1 MSTHAICVRDFRF
14 RHEDGTELHFHG
26 GEMRVQHGERA
37 VLLGCNGSGKT
48 TLLSHM
54 IGLKG
59 TRKEWPVEVLG
70 LHPRRDFKELRRRI
84 GFVLQEA
91 EHQVLG
97 PTVYDDIAFSL
108 RCYER
113 DEGEVRQR
121 VETIMERFGIDSLRD
136 RAPHCLSGG
145 SLAKV
150 ALASTLVTRPEL
162 LVLDEPFTNIDP
174 VCTREIIDILN
185 QVNREQGVTIV
196 MTNQNIETVPPL
208 ADTVHLM
215 AQGGRFEAH
224 GSPEEVF
231 SDVEAMLRCHIHP
244 PVLNRLQSELQK
256 RGIRLQSPV
265 DLPHVVEQLAQR
277 LGTQTPKILDP
288 AAGADDP
295 EAKAEAEAEQT
306 PQRAAPAR

>member
-1 MSTHAICVRDFRF
+1 MNAPAVRVREFRF

-26 GEMRVQHGERA
+26 GEMLVQRGERA

-48 TLLSHM
+48 TLLSHL
-54 IGLKG
+54 IGLLG
-59 TRKEWPVEVLG
+59 ARRKQHVEVLG

-108 RCYER
+108 RCCDCNEQ
-113 DEGEVRQR
+113 EVQRR
-121 VETIMERFGIDSLRD
+121 VEPIMERFGIDDLRD

-150 ALASTLVTRPEL
+150 ALASTLVTGPEL

-174 VCTREIIDILN
+174 VCTQEIIEILN
-185 QVNREQGVTIV
+185 QVNREKGVTIV
-196 MTNQNIETVPPL
+196 MTNQNIETVTPL

-215 AQGGRFEAH
+215 AKGGYFETR
-224 GSPEEVF
+224 GSPETVF
-231 SDVEAMLRCHIHP
+231 ANVEAMLRCHIHP

-256 RGIRLQSPV
+256 RNIHLQAPLN
-265 DLPHVVEQLAQR
+265 LPHVVEQL
-277 LGTQTPKILDP
+277 TQSLS
-288 AAGADDP
+288 ADDRKT
-295 EAKAEAEAEQT
+295 ETAALRKKSG
-306 PQRAAPAR
+306 RARRAQ